1 MIGDTITVTY
11 NTVATVLDKINQ
23 DNYSSEYYKRGA
35 LEEMRVRVRHQNES
49 VTSGKPVAFERH
61 LVELTRTV
69 YATSTTPERVYQ
81 VYTVIRLQKG
91 SDPDAAELLVS
102 ALCGLES
109 ATFIDK
115 VVGWQS

>member
-23 DNYSSEYYKRGA
+23 DNYSSEFYKRSA

-49 VTSGKPVAFERH
+49 VVSGKPAMERH

-69 YATSTTPERVYQ
+69 FATATVPQRTYQ
-81 VYTVIRLQKG
+81 AYTEIRLEKG
-91 SDPDAAELLVS
+91 SDPDAAELLTA

-109 ATFIDK
+109 AAFIDK